1 MAKLLTDWLTDWL
14 TDYKVSSSV
23 AEKSQLQH
31 NVS

>member
-1 MAKLLTDWLTDWL
+1 MAKLLTDWL